1 MPSRKTGRLPL
12 VVIAPDKFKGSL
24 SAAQVATAIARGLR
38 RGNPGIRI
46 IEMPVADG
54 GDGTLDAFLARGYK
68 PHNITVTGPD
78 NDPQPSVIA
87 LRHGTAI
94 IETALTSGLAMRKS
108 LSPSSLTATS
118 KGVGDAILAALDR
131 EAKTIIIGLGGS
143 ACTDGGAGMLQ
154 SLGASLRDSAGVE
167 LKPGGAALL
176 DLHAVDLSGIDARI
190 NGTEIILATDVLNPL
205 HGRNGA
211 AAVYGPQKG
220 ASSDDVATLDQAL
233 IHFAAHISADA
244 ALLPGAGA
252 AGGIGFA
259 ALAILGA
266 SARPGIDLVLSLLE
280 FEEHLAGVDLVIT
293 GEGRLDEQSFE
304 GKAPVGVLTA
314 AARHNIPTIAV
325 CGTADLSSQPR
336 HPDFE
341 SIRSLIDLAPD
352 ISTAIRDAG
361 TLLEELAEKIIVPR
375 SLSA

>member
-1 MPSRKTGRLPL
+1 MPSKKTDRLPL

-24 SAAQVATAIARGLR
+24 SAAQVASAIARGLR
-38 RGNPGIRI
+38 RANPGIRI

-78 NDPQPSVIA
+78 NDPQPSMIA

-108 LSPSSLTATS
+108 LSSSSLTTTS

-154 SLGASLRDSAGVE
+154 SLGVSLRDSAGVE

-233 IHFAAHISADA
+233 IHFAAHISANA
-244 ALLPGAGA
+244 ARLPGAGA

-259 ALAILGA
+259 ALAILHA
-266 SARPGIDLVLSLLE
+266 SARPGIDLMLSLLE
-280 FEEHLAGVDLVIT
+280 FEEHLDGVDLVIT
-293 GEGRLDEQSFE
+293 GEGRLDEQSFQ
-304 GKAPVGVLTA
+304 GKAPIGVLTA

-341 SIRSLIDLAPD
+341 SIWSLIDLAPD
-352 ISTAIRDAG
+352 INTAIRDAG
-361 TLLEELAEKIIVPR
+361 TLLEELAERIIVPR